1 MENIGNSGVSG
12 NRITSKYTY
21 LGNSPE
27 FRVVLEPCEWILT
40 PSQIPSLIKSQAAWR
55 ESSTWLGDHYLASLV
70 QECISHLPWI
80 RPIEASFCFTINDL
94 SPLLSDQW
102 LSDEHIDFLASLFGK
117 AASDGSLSIIITTL
131 AFSRAIPG
139 RPQVS
144 A

>member
-1 MENIGNSGVSG
+1 MDISQEDTPKDLTISRLLKLSLPKDGSMDCG
-12 NRITSKYTY
+12 
-21 LGNSPE
+21 PE
-27 FRVVLEPCEWILT
+27 LPTTII

-102 LSDEHIDFLASLFGK
+102 LSDEHIDFFASLFGK